1 MHGLHHLHAGL
12 EELWIDLHA
21 AALLEPSDGVD
32 AMGRK
37 TGNVMLGMG
46 IHNWE
51 CFLTHKT

>member
-1 MHGLHHLHAGL
+1 
-12 EELWIDLHA
+12 
-21 AALLEPSDGVD
+21 
-32 AMGRK
+32 MGRK